1 MKYSPN
7 TNNINDFFSLEKTGN
22 KKGKQTNKVN
32 NKKSKERLKEKKS
45 RYAVSRYAVTS
56 FLFTPLPVLPQYA
69 PGRFTKNRQ
78 PVEWSQPEGGAGK
91 WRSPYLSVFGINM

>member
-32 NKKSKERLKEKKS
+32 NKKSKERLKEKNP
-45 RYAVSRYAVTS
+45 VTR
-56 FLFTPLPVLPQYA
+56 FLVTPLPRSSLRRYPFYPSTPPGVLLK
-69 PGRFTKNRQ
+69 T
-78 PVEWSQPEGGAGK
+78 VSQWNGASQRAARGNGAHLICQF
-91 WRSPYLSVFGINM
+91 SG